1 MRKLLFIS
9 ILIVNICKGQ
19 TNDFS
24 ESFYFFPQNIFLL
37 VPSYGGVNSDAQ
49 ANLLYR
55 SYFGQLTAIRA
66 YAADVNFNVQ
76 KKSKVFPEQNKHI
89 IGGGFYSEREG
100 DFINRNRILL
110 RYAWHTRLTETF
122 NLSGGAAFHVINYL
136 FRSSSAGSNGSDF
149 AGSGNVSASVYS
161 ETFKLGLSINDFNEP
176 TLKPID
182 NPSIVYRYYT
192 GHLEKSLGISPKS
205 RFIGSFRCN
214 YIPKGYST
222 GILHL
227 GIIFSEKVGINVL
240 AHSSSGLGFSL
251 DLNKIEIENSFLD
264 VSFGYRVPY
273 AKGARVPYNSY
284 EINVGYYL
292 VRQ

>member
-9 ILIVNICKGQ
+9 IIFIQICKGQ

-49 ANLLYR
+49 ANLIYR
-55 SYFGQLTAIRA
+55 SYFGQLTAVRA

-76 KKSKVFPEQNKHI
+76 KKSNVFPEHNKHI
-89 IGGGFYSEREG
+89 IGGGFYSEKEG
-100 DFINRNRILL
+100 DFINRSRVLF
-110 RYAWHTRLTETF
+110 RYAWHTRLTETL
-122 NLSGGAAFHVINYL
+122 NLSGGFALHAINYV

-149 AGSGNVSASVYS
+149 SLSGNVSASIYS
-161 ETFKLGLSINDFNEP
+161 ETFKLGISVNDFNEP
-176 TLKPID
+176 TLTPID

-192 GHLEKSLGISPKS
+192 GHLEKSIEISSKS
-205 RFIGSFRCN
+205 KFKGSLRSN
-214 YIPKGYST
+214 YIYNGYST
-222 GILHL
+222 VLLHL
-227 GIIFSEKVGINVL
+227 GMIFSDRIGYNVL

-251 DLNKIEIENSFLD
+251 DLNKIEIENSLLD